1 MRLFLLLTYLFI
13 KRINRMM
20 ILCKNQTKAIQ
31 HVAHIDCG
39 IDGVIGE
46 TQGYEITPA
55 LLAEMRKVW
64 FDS

>member
-1 MRLFLLLTYLFI
+1 
-13 KRINRMM
+13 MM

-46 TQGYEITPA
+46 AQGYAITPA